1 MAGLLLASIPVP
13 SVEHVRE
20 LHQSSMLIGH
30 DVSSIANTH
39 IMWCL
44 QREGQQSTVLS
55 CKLMVVWKVHGHS
68 VVPMCN
74 IMRGFLRDRGFW
86 GMRVYNTW
94 FLSQGHAQ
102 ARQHES
108 KTSFKYSLQLYLK
121 VQHLGSS
128 EADAVPL

>member
-20 LHQSSMLIGH
+20 LHQSSMLIDY
-30 DVSSIANTH
+30 DVSSIANMH

-68 VVPMCN
+68 VVLMCN

-86 GMRVYNTW
+86 GMRVYNTR

-108 KTSFKYSLQLYLK
+108 NTSSCLQLYLK

>member
-20 LHQSSMLIGH
+20 LHQSSMLIDY
-30 DVSSIANTH
+30 DVSSIANMH

-55 CKLMVVWKVHGHS
+55 CKLLVVWKVRGHS

-86 GMRVYNTW
+86 GMQVYNTW
-94 FLSQGHAQ
+94 FLSQGYAK

-108 KTSFKYSLQLYLK
+108 KTSSCLQLYLK

>member
-86 GMRVYNTW
+86 GMQVYNTCMVP
-94 FLSQGHAQ
+94 FSGTCPGKAARVKDFQLSSAVFKSP
-102 ARQHES
+102 AS
-108 KTSFKYSLQLYLK
+108 KFFR
-121 VQHLGSS
+121 G
-128 EADAVPL
+128 

>member
-20 LHQSSMLIGH
+20 LHQSSMLIDY
-30 DVSSIANTH
+30 DVSSIANMH

-86 GMRVYNTW
+86 GMQVYNTW

-108 KTSFKYSLQLYLK
+108 KTSSCLQLYLK
-121 VQHLGSS
+121 VQHLSSS

>member
-20 LHQSSMLIGH
+20 LHQSSMLIDY
-30 DVSSIANTH
+30 DVSRIANMH

-86 GMRVYNTW
+86 GMQVYNTW

-108 KTSFKYSLQLYLK
+108 KTSSCLQLYLK
-121 VQHLGSS
+121 VQHLSSS